1 MLRRDATLSNAL
13 DDLASPAPRHS
24 SDVENPVARH
34 RGSSSSSS
42 SRGSRGGG
50 DGGLSESEVLEREE
64 AAAVAG
70 MARSRAVYFN
80 NSLLDGLFWLR
91 NQHPILGCFAA
102 HPLHPFRRKYRLQL
116 LSIAVLFAV
125 FTSVVT
131 LLECAAATV
140 ANTDAA
146 GGGGGPA
153 STATTDTQVMGP
165 AHQAAADN
173 NLVTSGDNVAL
184 GTSDKLCPAEQLLAE
199 CGPYQSCYR
208 FRIMGWGV
216 VGALLQVLLEVM
228 AVCACIQPGGGF
240 FRCCSS
246 VSAVCIAYHQGLH
259 HIFPCLLSV
268 SVWGAGGGLLAHSDT
283 HLLPAPLADCKS
295 QRMCCGAACMEKG
308 QQAIILCQMGAMI
321 LLIAATV
328 LAEANG
334 LEFGAIVVATLRTK
348 LFSAGVLCFHAIP
361 PFTS

>member
-50 DGGLSESEVLEREE
+50 DGGLSESEVQEREM

-140 ANTDAA
+140 AKTDAA

-228 AVCACIQPGGGF
+228 AVCACIQPGGVF

-259 HIFPCLLSV
+259 HIFPLLAFSLSV
-268 SVWGAGGGLLAHSDT
+268 GGRGRSARSLRHPPAACSAYRLQIAAHVLRRGVHGERPASYLPLPNGGHDPAHRRDSPRRSERARVWGDRGGYPQD
-283 HLLPAPLADCKS
+283 
-295 QRMCCGAACMEKG
+295 
-308 QQAIILCQMGAMI
+308 
-321 LLIAATV
+321 
-328 LAEANG
+328 
-334 LEFGAIVVATLRTK
+334 
-348 LFSAGVLCFHAIP
+348 
-361 PFTS
+361 